1 MLVRASKLVPSAT
14 LELQAMVVF
23 TSEHFIYQAP
33 LENSVAFSNVTVL
46 VSMESKMKHSMIQL
60 KFSVIFTQTNG
71 LLRPIMIATLLINE
85 NTFFKKAFLAE
96 ALKAI

>member
-14 LELQAMVVF
+14 LGLQAMVVF

-71 LLRPIMIATLLINE
+71 LLRPIIATLLINE